1 MGLAGNLR
9 DLTITNIIELHCTER
24 SSVQLTVQTR
34 SGDAMVF
41 FDHGDIVHARWG
53 ELKGTKAL
61 YHILRLTDGE
71 FRVTSGIAPPER
83 TIFESWKGLVL
94 DGMRVYDETRR
105 IQDSIAHSL
114 ADELRDLRGV
124 SRLLVVAKDGTLVHK
139 EGDTDAERAF
149 ALSAVLTAQGAR
161 LGDALHFG
169 PVNYAAYVR
178 GTEKEFVFDVNQF
191 LVLLAV
197 PRAADIRP
205 TSTLIETI
213 RAKLR
218 SSETKLDTRGEAGE
232 S

>member
-124 SRLLVVAKDGTLVHK
+124 SRLLVVAKDGTLVQK
-139 EGDTDAERAF
+139 RAIPTP
-149 ALSAVLTAQGAR
+149 SARSPSAR
-161 LGDALHFG
+161 CS
-169 PVNYAAYVR
+169 P
-178 GTEKEFVFDVNQF
+178 
-191 LVLLAV
+191 
-197 PRAADIRP
+197 PRAPGLATRSISGRSITP
-205 TSTLIETI
+205 PTCAARRRSSSSTSTSSSCCSPC
-213 RAKLR
+213 RAR
-218 SSETKLDTRGEAGE
+218 PISGRRAR
-232 S
+232 